1 MEALE
6 VQLTRP
12 WLEIIPSSSASTMSM
27 TVDANKPLGDAI
39 CSSKD
44 GQRHNEA
51 LGQDRQTHNA
61 KVPSAQARRRNHAVD
76 YLQSGA

>member
-1 MEALE
+1 
-6 VQLTRP
+6 
-12 WLEIIPSSSASTMSM
+12 M
-27 TVDANKPLGDAI
+27 TVDANRPLGDAI